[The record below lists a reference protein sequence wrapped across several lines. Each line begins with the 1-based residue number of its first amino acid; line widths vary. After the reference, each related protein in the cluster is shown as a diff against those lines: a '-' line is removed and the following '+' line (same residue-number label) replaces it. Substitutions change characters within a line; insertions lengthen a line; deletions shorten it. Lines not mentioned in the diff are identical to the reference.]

1 MRRGSRV
8 RHYRGVCRSEL
19 QARHLDRWRREDPP
33 TRNIP
38 VLCTKPVEV
47 VSIACDDW
55 IIIACLSDG
64 LAKVY
69 NIDR

>member
-1 MRRGSRV
+1 MRRKIS
-8 RHYRGVCRSEL
+8 
-19 QARHLDRWRREDPP
+19 
-33 TRNIP
+33 

-55 IIIACLSDG
+55 IVVACLSDG

-69 NIDR
+69 NIDRKGDNYNISIDQVELQLKPF